1 MAGAPA
7 YSYNNASAAPPRQ
20 PQQSPRTRPA
30 ITVVPG
36 RKHQAQ
42 PDISPTLRTLC
53 VIAVVVMACFLV
65 LGLARVGIAASAYEV
80 ASQASDMRAHI
91 SDARSV
97 QESLAVEK
105 SSVANPITLRAEA
118 ADRLHMAAP
127 QSVGTLSL
135 PADVVVYDGVGNL
148 SLTQSIASVAT
159 LS

>member
-1 MAGAPA
+1 MRYCCCGYGVLFGAWF
-7 YSYNNASAAPPRQ
+7 SACWHWQ
-20 PQQSPRTRPA
+20 
-30 ITVVPG
+30 
-36 RKHQAQ
+36 
-42 PDISPTLRTLC
+42 
-53 VIAVVVMACFLV
+53 
-65 LGLARVGIAASAYEV
+65 ASAYEV
-80 ASQASDMRAHI
+80 ASQASDMRANI